1 MNHEN
6 EHGRKLLRMKVE
18 FDVMQVTME
27 PSQAADNEALTR
39 GTKLLRMQLQ
49 DRISE
54 YGKTCIIFH
63 PPFLASN
70 TLILGKVRGKAT
82 KRLVT
87 DAG

>member
-39 GTKLLRMQLQ
+39 GTKLLRIENLYYLSSALPGQ
-49 DRISE
+49 
-54 YGKTCIIFH
+54 
-63 PPFLASN
+63 
-70 TLILGKVRGKAT
+70 
-82 KRLVT
+82 
-87 DAG
+87 